1 MNFARVFMNLF
12 QFNRTNWKAVI
23 LCLMAA
29 AIFWLFNAFNKSHTS
44 TIRFPLHFEFD
55 KQHFVAVT
63 PLPHQININVTGTG
77 WDLIRKTLGMKVPD
91 LIIPLERPLE
101 TKKIAASALIPV
113 LISQLGGLQINY
125 IVTDTLYTNVDEKIT
140 KTFKLAV
147 DLSNVKFREGFRNTG
162 AVELLPDSVVI
173 DGPKSII
180 ASIPEIIVLPVQGK
194 QISKSFQDELEVP
207 LFNSESIN
215 RNPPVISVKVEVGPV
230 EIIEAMIKVKAVNPS
245 RAHKSYFA
253 DSVKVLIQ
261 VPADKRVDLRQKL
274 SQVNAIL
281 DVQNFVKGSNKIYPK
296 VVGLPIY
303 ARVVSI
309 DSVSLKID

>member
-1 MNFARVFMNLF
+1 MNLF

-23 LCLMAA
+23 LCLLAA

-55 KQHFVAVT
+55 NQHFVAVS

-91 LIIPLERPLE
+91 LIIPLERPME
-101 TKKIAASALIPV
+101 TKKITASALTPV

-140 KTFKLAV
+140 KTFKLSV
-147 DLSNVKFREGFRNTG
+147 DLSKVKFREGFASTG
-162 AVELLPDSVVI
+162 VVELSPDSVVI

-180 ASIPEIIVLPVQGK
+180 TSIAETIVLPVQGK
-194 QISKSFQDELEVP
+194 QISKSFHDELEVP
-207 LFNSESIN
+207 LFNSQSIN

-245 RAHKSYFA
+245 QARKSYFT
-253 DSVKVLIQ
+253 DSVKVLLQ
-261 VPADKRVDLRQKL
+261 VPADQREDLRQKL
-274 SQVNAIL
+274 SQIKAML
-281 DVQNFVKGSNKIYPK
+281 DVQDVVKGLNKIYPK